1 MTYTVTAA
9 QLASITDPEIAF
21 GTERLLPVWE
31 VIPDDYKNCLLYTSP
46 SPRDRQKSRM
56 PSSA

>member
-31 VIPDDYKNCLLYTSP
+31 VIPDDYKKGNFLSLIHI
-46 SPRDRQKSRM
+46 
-56 PSSA
+56 

>member
-21 GTERLLPVWE
+21 GTERLVA
-31 VIPDDYKNCLLYTSP
+31 VAQCQ
-46 SPRDRQKSRM
+46 RRFQGQ
-56 PSSA
+56 